1 MVLACPSTSH
11 QADGISREEAAGGSK
26 MRDLVLTTTREG
38 DHWVTEISF
47 KMRSLNP
54 PMIDGLKLE
63 EALVEAARASM
74 PEERRSER

>member
-1 MVLACPSTSH
+1 
-11 QADGISREEAAGGSK
+11 
-26 MRDLVLTTTREG
+26 MRDLVWTTTREG

-63 EALVEAARASM
+63 EALVEAAKSAM
-74 PEERRSER
+74 PEEVNNKK

>member
-1 MVLACPSTSH
+1 
-11 QADGISREEAAGGSK
+11 
-26 MRDLVLTTTREG
+26 MRDLVWTTTREG

-63 EALVEAARASM
+63 EALIEAARASM
-74 PEERRSER
+74 PEEVNKKEEEGRE

>member
-1 MVLACPSTSH
+1 
-11 QADGISREEAAGGSK
+11 